1 MKNKKIIALAVAL
14 VLLVPAFSYAAN
26 LVPNGNLESGTTN
39 APTGWSADYWGTL
52 TGKFTYPVA
61 GDASARAARV
71 EITAY
76 TSGDAKWAMNSI
88 PVTPG
93 TTYQIGDRYR
103 SNVASEVDVSF
114 IVNGQEVYDF
124 LAAPASTGGNWA
136 TYTGSIKAPAGAT
149 SMSILH
155 LIEKVG
161 YLELDNM
168 SVTTGTT
175 PPPPPVTAPVI
186 NSFTAS
192 PTTITQGQS
201 ATLSWSASNATSL
214 SINQN
219 VGTVTGTSKI
229 VTPTA
234 TTTYTLTATNSAG
247 SVTKTVTVNVIIPQT
262 PPPPP
267 PTTNLIQNG
276 NLESGTTNAPTGW
289 SPNYWGTLSGKFTYP
304 VTGKGGGKAAQVQIT
319 SYTKGDAKWFFKHVT
334 VSSHTIYK
342 FSLDYLSTA
351 KTNVSIEYKMSDGT
365 FTYQWLSDLPAASS
379 WKTYTRE
386 VTVPKGAV
394 SFSILPALVGVGSLT
409 IDNAT
414 LVALPA
420 NQFSSGMVT
429 FVFDDG
435 LLSQYTNAL
444 PILTAAGYKASFGI
458 ITTQPTSG
466 NPAAMTWAQ
475 IKDLL
480 AKGHEVNSHSRTHPA
495 LTTLNSTQLTSEVK
509 GSYDDLVAQGITPK
523 TFVYPL
529 GDVNATVEAAVKA
542 AGYVGARG
550 SYFGLNTT
558 TTNDYNLYDIR
569 LDKTSTLANVQKYID
584 QAVED
589 KRWLVFEL
597 HDVLPSGGDDF
608 AITTAFFQS
617 VVDYLKSKGVTVL
630 TLKDGIAK

>member
-1 MKNKKIIALAVAL
+1 MKNIKIIAVAVAL
-14 VLLVPAFSYAAN
+14 FLLVPSFSYAAN
-26 LVPNGNLESGTTN
+26 LVPNGDLESGTTN
-39 APTGWSADYWGTL
+39 APTSWGADYWGTL

-61 GDASARAARV
+61 GDASAKAARV

-88 PVTPG
+88 PVTAG
-93 TTYQIGDRYR
+93 ITYQVSDRYR
-103 SNVASEVDVSF
+103 SNIASEVDVSF
-114 IVNGQEVYDF
+114 IVNGKETYEF
-124 LAAPASTGGNWA
+124 LAAPASSGGNWA
-136 TYTGSIKAPAGAT
+136 TYSASIKAPAGAT

-155 LIEKVG
+155 MIQKVG
-161 YLELDNM
+161 YLEVDNM

-175 PPPPPVTAPVI
+175 G
-186 NSFTAS
+186 
-192 PTTITQGQS
+192 TT
-201 ATLSWSASNATSL
+201 
-214 SINQN
+214 
-219 VGTVTGTSKI
+219 
-229 VTPTA
+229 
-234 TTTYTLTATNSAG
+234 
-247 SVTKTVTVNVIIPQT
+247 T

-267 PTTNLIQNG
+267 PPPPATTTPPVVTQPPPPPPATTNLIANG

-289 SPNYWGTLSGKFTYP
+289 TPNYWGTLSGKFTYP
-304 VTGKGGGKAAQVQIT
+304 VAGQGGGKAAQVQIT
-319 SYTKGDAKWFFKHVT
+319 SYTSGDAKWFFKHVS

-342 FSLDYLSTA
+342 FSLDYLGTA

-365 FTYQWLSDLPAASS
+365 FTYQWISDLPIASS
-379 WKTYTRE
+379 WKTYTTE
-386 VTVPKGAV
+386 ITVPKGAV
-394 SFSILPALVGVGSLT
+394 SFSVLPSLTSVGSLT

-435 LLSQYTNAL
+435 LLSQYKNAL

-458 ITTQPTSG
+458 ITTQPSSG

-475 IKDLL
+475 IKDLNT
-480 AKGHEVNSHSRTHPA
+480 KGHEINSHTRTHPA
-495 LTTLNSTQLTSEVK
+495 LTTLSSTQLNSEVV
-509 GSYDDLVAQGITPK
+509 GSKNDLIAQGITPT

-542 AGYVGARG
+542 AGFAGARG

-558 TTNDYNLYDIR
+558 TSDDYNLYDIR
-569 LDKTSTLANVQKYID
+569 LDKTSTLLDVQKYID

-597 HDVLPSGGDDF
+597 HDVLPSGGDDY
-608 AITTAFFQS
+608 AITSTFFQS
-617 VVDYLKSKGVTVL
+617 VVNYLKSKGVTVL